1 MSVNVEIMG
10 MASTDCRKFEKQ
22 NKERSHLSEI
32 SPREETPRQ
41 DKLNKPKL
49 ESMKLMTAFISF

>member
-1 MSVNVEIMG
+1 MPVNVEIMG

-22 NKERSHLSEI
+22 NKERSHLSKT

-41 DKLNKPKL
+41 GKLSKPKL
-49 ESMKLMTAFISF
+49 ESIMKVMTRIH